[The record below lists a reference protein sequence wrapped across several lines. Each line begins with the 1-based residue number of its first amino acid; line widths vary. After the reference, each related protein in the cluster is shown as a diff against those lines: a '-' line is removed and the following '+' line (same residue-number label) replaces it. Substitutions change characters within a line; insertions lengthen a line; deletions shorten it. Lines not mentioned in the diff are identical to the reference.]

1 MNGHRV
7 KARARA
13 EVKIKIM
20 VLAGSLCLLAAACGG
35 DGDEDSKASPE
46 AEWSDHVSLD
56 VSTGNLV
63 PGKSTALQVATG
75 NSSRPITRVPLEL
88 GFRTVGLALPRESA
102 LKVEY
107 RDADDAPWKRLA
119 LSVRSG
125 ALRGSVPVNVPHG
138 TVRRFWRITPGFEP
152 DGVLQTLKV
161 SGSLGGRGQ
170 VVHSVWEQPL
180 PAATVLPG
188 RERGESAPLSGS
200 AWTEYT
206 FRVRNLLPGTLHG
219 AQARAELACVGKDQ
233 NDQKPC
239 ETTEG
244 VPGFEAQYFDGDGW
258 KSLAA
263 EGSSSASPDAQPR
276 NDVLLREAAT
286 IPAKGEKRYRFRLKA
301 TSSLGERFD
310 HAELGLW
317 MVYPKAKKG
326 QNGMLGYASMTSRF
340 GTD

>member
-7 KARARA
+7 K
-13 EVKIKIM
+13 VM
-20 VLAGSLCLLAAACGG
+20 VLAGAFCLLATACGG
-35 DGDEDSKASPE
+35 DGDEDSEASPE
-46 AEWSDHVSLD
+46 ARWSDHVSLD
-56 VSTGNLV
+56 VSTGDLV
-63 PGKSTALQVATG
+63 PGKSTALQVATE
-75 NSSRPITRVPLEL
+75 NSSRSITRVPLEL
-88 GFRTVGLALPRESA
+88 SFEAVGSALPRQSA

-125 ALRGSVPVNVPHG
+125 TLRGSLPVNVPHG

-170 VVHSVWEQPL
+170 LVHSTWEQPL
-180 PAATVLPG
+180 PAVTVLPA
-188 RERGESAPLSGS
+188 REGGTTAPLSRT

-206 FRVRNLLPGTLHG
+206 FRVRNLLPGTLQG
-219 AQARAELACVGKDQ
+219 AQARAELFCVDKGQEDE
-233 NDQKPC
+233 KPC
-239 ETTEG
+239 EATDG
-244 VPGFEAQYFDGDGW
+244 VPGFAARYFDGDGW
-258 KSLAA
+258 KPLEA
-263 EGSSSASPDAQPR
+263 EGSSSANPDADAR

-286 IPAKGEKRYRFRLKA
+286 VPAKGEKLYRFRLKA

-326 QNGMLGYASMTSRF
+326 QNGILGYASTTSRIDA
-340 GTD
+340 G